1 MEKTMEEKRMKSR
14 AVPAPN
20 DLLIAI
26 RKKCLDCMGNHA
38 KLVSECN
45 SKECPLHPYRCVGVL
60 PENAMISKDQLPG
73 QLSMLQ

>member
-1 MEKTMEEKRMKSR
+1 MKGEN
-14 AVPAPN
+14 AVRKNVLPNPN

-38 KLVSECN
+38 KLVGECN

-60 PENAMISKDQLPG
+60 PENAMLSKDQLPG